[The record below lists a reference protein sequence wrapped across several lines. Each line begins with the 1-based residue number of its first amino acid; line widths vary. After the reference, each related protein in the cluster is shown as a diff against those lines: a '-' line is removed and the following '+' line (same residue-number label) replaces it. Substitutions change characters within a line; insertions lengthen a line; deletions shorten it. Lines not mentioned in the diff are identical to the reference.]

1 MVGSISK
8 KLRGLNI
15 KNRAWIEILLHCI
28 GVRVYFSKT
37 QGAFCKTAD
46 ADHFLGS
53 LTSARSDLGR
63 WSAIGRSRVVGR
75 AGRRRESP
83 ARDSAATGSPEMPNL
98 VLRGSIRPGLGS
110 KMINMLCVIHLCA
123 QNREPEF
130 GMACTTAGADL
141 RGKAHW
147 RARVWL
153 LRGSGLGASVPVRV
167 RGSNSSGNEARAG
180 LCGVAADMAMVEWR
194 RRNARVV
201 FWLPEWHT
209 CHYSTRKR
217 KRGILKCSPRPEI
230 EQGGGVGS
238 SAVKIGDESRVALG
252 EGSL

>member
-1 MVGSISK
+1 MSAGSISK

-46 ADHFLGS
+46 ADRFLGS
-53 LTSARSDLGR
+53 LTSARSELGR
-63 WSAIGRSRVVGR
+63 WSAIGRSRAVGR

-83 ARDSAATGSPEMPNL
+83 ARDSAAAGSPEMPNP
-98 VLRGSIRPGLGS
+98 VLWGSIRPGLGFE
-110 KMINMLCVIHLCA
+110 MINTLCVIHLCA
-123 QNREPEF
+123 QNGEPEF
-130 GMACTTAGADL
+130 RMACTTAGADL
-141 RGKAHW
+141 RGKAHR
-147 RARVWL
+147 RARVRL

-180 LCGVAADMAMVEWR
+180 LCGVAVDMAAAEWR
-194 RRNARVV
+194 RRNAGVV

-209 CHYSTRKR
+209 RHYSTRKR
-217 KRGILKCSPRPEI
+217 KRGNLKVLTEARNRAGWWCREF
-230 EQGGGVGS
+230 GGE
-238 SAVKIGDESRVALG
+238 DRW
-252 EGSL
+252 

>member
-1 MVGSISK
+1 MAGSISK

-46 ADHFLGS
+46 ADRFLGS

-63 WSAIGRSRVVGR
+63 WSAIGRSRAVGR

-83 ARDSAATGSPEMPNL
+83 ARDSAAAGSPEMPNP
-98 VLRGSIRPGLGS
+98 VLWGSIRPGLGFE
-110 KMINMLCVIHLCA
+110 MINTLCVIHLCA
-123 QNREPEF
+123 QNGEPEF
-130 GMACTTAGADL
+130 RMACTTAGADL
-141 RGKAHW
+141 RGKAHR
-147 RARVWL
+147 RARVRL

-180 LCGVAADMAMVEWR
+180 LCGVAADMAAAEWR
-194 RRNARVV
+194 WRNAGVV

-209 CHYSTRKR
+209 RHYSTRKR

-230 EQGGGVGS
+230 E
-238 SAVKIGDESRVALG
+238 
-252 EGSL
+252 